1 MRGLISAAALA
12 LALLPATPAPVAA
25 QPTGSSTVTDTDI
38 QRLRLAINDASAEVD
53 RMRSR
58 DSALASRLSREIEDL
73 RDEVAYLKVKL
84 RKERTVSRSEYFDLR
99 DRIDDVRVRAG
110 SDAVSPTTGRDR
122 DRGRTDSTRSNS
134 SGRYGTSEIP
144 ADTELDVRL
153 QDALSSGRNQ
163 VEDRFTATTV
173 VDLQV
178 GERVVIPA
186 GSELRGVVSSVDK
199 AGRIDRKGSLTL
211 SFDQITINGRDYPM
225 RGSVT
230 DAIESEGVKGEAA
243 KIGTAAGAGA
253 IIGGILGGVKGAIA
267 GILIGGG
274 GIAAATPGKDVDLT
288 PGTIL
293 RVRLEQ
299 PPAVR

>member
-1 MRGLISAAALA
+1 MRGVISAVALA
-12 LALLPATPAPVAA
+12 LALLGATPVAA
-25 QPTGSSTVTDTDI
+25 QTTAAANLTDTDI
-38 QRLRLAINDASAEVD
+38 QRLRLAINDATAEVD
-53 RMRSR
+53 RVRTR
-58 DSALASRLSREIEDL
+58 DAALASRLSRELEDL
-73 RDEVAYLKVKL
+73 RDEVAYLKVKA
-84 RKERTVSRSEYFDLR
+84 RKERNVSRAEYYDLR

-110 SDAVSPTTGRDR
+110 AESGSPSRTT
-122 DRGRTDSTRSNS
+122 DRGRTTD

-144 ADTELDVRL
+144 PDTELDVRL
-153 QDALSSGRNQ
+153 QDALSSGRNV

-178 GERVVIPA
+178 GERVVIPQ
-186 GSELRGVVSSVDK
+186 GSELRGVVSSVEK

-211 SFDQITINGRDYPM
+211 TFDQVTINGRDYPI
-225 RGSVT
+225 RGTVT
-230 DAIESEGVKGEAA
+230 DALESEGVKGEAA

-274 GIAAATPGKDVDLT
+274 GIAAATPGKDVELA

-293 RVRLEQ
+293 RVRLDQ
-299 PPAVR
+299 PPAIR